1 MIRSQPVQHWPSWDE
16 LCCLSYPWG
25 LWGRRALLLGWGLSG
40 RRPNRNRGGGGH
52 RHSYKR
58 LLKCWLLGMVFPRPQ
73 QGLMGSAVSKASLGP
88 HAAPEPCLLQGP
100 EIPWCRLTTG
110 RKEFTKNRQQQ
121 ILAFLLSL
129 STGRV
134 PLVALP
140 RGLGRLAE
148 PQGEAMPHDC

>member
-1 MIRSQPVQHWPSWDE
+1 MSCAV
-16 LCCLSYPWG
+16 CLT
-25 LWGRRALLLGWGLSG
+25 LGDC
-40 RRPNRNRGGGGH
+40 GGGEPFCWDGGYQEEGQT
-52 RHSYKR
+52 RTEVEEVTGTATKR

-73 QGLMGSAVSKASLGP
+73 QGLMGSAVSKSSLGP
-88 HAAPEPCLLQGP
+88 RAAPEPCLLQGP

-140 RGLGRLAE
+140 RGLGRLAK

>member
-1 MIRSQPVQHWPSWDE
+1 MLFVLPLGTVGEASPFVGMGVIRKKAKPEQRWRRSQAQ
-16 LCCLSYPWG
+16 L
-25 LWGRRALLLGWGLSG
+25 
-40 RRPNRNRGGGGH
+40 
-52 RHSYKR
+52 
-58 LLKCWLLGMVFPRPQ
+58 Q
-73 QGLMGSAVSKASLGP
+73 KASQVLAAGHGVPKTPAGP
-88 HAAPEPCLLQGP
+88 DGVSCLQSQSGASCCPEPCLLQGP

-140 RGLGRLAE
+140 RGLGRLAK